1 MERSASAV
9 SNVRAMRGIVGWGIH
24 LPHRRLD
31 RAEIARFIGQG
42 GGKGTRTVASYDE
55 DPTTMA
61 VEAARRAEGLAGID
75 LLLFATTFPAY
86 ADKTNATVVHAALRL
101 ADGTAAI
108 DLGQS
113 MRSAMGGILMAARS
127 SGTVLVAAADIR
139 TGLAGS
145 AEESAGGDAGAAMV
159 VGDDSPDS
167 PVLAEIVGTASATEE
182 FVDRWRTPGERR
194 TKVWDERF
202 AELAYGRLGQQAWT
216 AALTS
221 AGLSPTDIDVVAV
234 CAPTARIGSSLAGRL
249 GAVRVLDDM
258 AVTVGNCGAA
268 QPALLLAALLEQAEP
283 GQTVALVSLADG
295 ADVIVL
301 RAAAGIA
308 AHRSGR
314 SVAEQVDAGAP
325 ISYGKFLS
333 WRGSLEVEPPRRPE
347 PSRVSATAAARSED
361 WKFGFVASRDR
372 ETGQVFMPPQRVS
385 ADGARTDA
393 MDDQPMADARGTVAT
408 FTIDRVAYSPSPPI
422 VFAVVDFDGGGRLPI
437 ELCDCDPDEVTI
449 GMRVEP
455 TFRRLY
461 VQDGIP
467 NYFWKARPI
476 RG

>member
-1 MERSASAV
+1 MSS
-9 SNVRAMRGIVGWGIH
+9 VRVMRGIVGWGTY

-31 RAEIARFIGQG
+31 RTEIARFVGQG

-61 VEAARRAEGLAGID
+61 VEAARRTPGLGDTD
-75 LLLFATTFPAY
+75 LLMFATSFPAY
-86 ADKTNATVVHAALRL
+86 ADKTNANAVHAALRL
-101 ADGTAAI
+101 AAGTVAI

-113 MRSAMGGILMAARS
+113 TRSAMGGILMAARS

-145 AEESAGGDAGAAMV
+145 TEESAGGDAGAAMV
-159 VGDDSPDS
+159 IGDDSPTS
-167 PVLAEIVGTASATEE
+167 PVLAEITATASATEE

-202 AELAYGRLGQQAWT
+202 AELTYGRLGQQAWA

-221 AGLSPTDIDVVAV
+221 AGSSPTDIDVVAV
-234 CAPTARIGSSLAGRL
+234 CAPTARIGSSLAVRL
-249 GAVRVLDDM
+249 GAMRVLDDM
-258 AVTVGNCGAA
+258 ATTVGNCGAA

-295 ADVIVL
+295 ADVVVM
-301 RAAAGIA
+301 RATDVIASHRPSRTVAAQA
-308 AHRSGR
+308 S
-314 SVAEQVDAGAP
+314 AGAP
-325 ISYGKFLS
+325 ISYAKFLS

-347 PSRVSATAAARSED
+347 PARVSATAAARSND

-393 MDDQPMADARGTVAT
+393 MDDQPMADAIGTVAT
-408 FTIDRVAYSPSPPI
+408 FTIDRVAFSPSPPI

-437 ELCDCDPDEVTI
+437 EVCDCDADEVAI
-449 GMRVEP
+449 GMRVEL
-455 TFRRLY
+455 TFRRLSM
-461 VQDGIP
+461 QDGIP
-467 NYFWKARPI
+467 NYFWKARPV